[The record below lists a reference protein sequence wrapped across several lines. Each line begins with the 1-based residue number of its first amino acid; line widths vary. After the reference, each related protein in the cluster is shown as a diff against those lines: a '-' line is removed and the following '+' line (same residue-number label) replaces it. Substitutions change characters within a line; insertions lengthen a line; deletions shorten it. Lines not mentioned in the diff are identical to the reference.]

1 MKAEINKWVL
11 RCDLK
16 AVRESKAL
24 MFSGSLFQS
33 RGPSEEKARSP
44 ILVNLLCLV
53 MYCVLI
59 LLLIDNETTIIILHS
74 YQACILF
81 QTWMKWPLSRT
92 WFSTLRLRIKLL

>member
-44 ILVNLLCLV
+44 ILVNFVRGTARRFEFPDLS
-53 MYCVLI
+53 VL
-59 LLLIDNETTIIILHS
+59 DV
-74 YQACILF
+74 
-81 QTWMKWPLSRT
+81 K
-92 WFSTLRLRIKLL
+92 